1 MGAAGK
7 GMSFDYDF
15 LMRIGSPRPTV
26 FERLLRIE
34 HLSRWFCGWS
44 RIEPKVGGSFKFGGE
59 TCLIPPEGRGW
70 ETTIDEGEVLRR
82 FAFRW
87 PIRGVETRV
96 SYDLDDGPEGT
107 AMLRAQH
114 RGLPIHDTPGGS
126 VQDVWRMG
134 LGNLKSIAEGRG
146 DSVRPDHQPSAAPE
160 VRLSALVEASPPKVF
175 GAFANPTD
183 LAHWLSGGVPR
194 GEARVEPRTGGA
206 FGAGSP
212 GEPDRVE
219 EWIPHRRIVL
229 RWSREPDHA
238 LRFEFE
244 EKASGTAVYLVESGF
259 APDAGGDIPRHRG
272 RWSDRLVCLKNFV
285 ESGSSGFLN
294 AYDDQVREG

>member
-1 MGAAGK
+1 MA
-7 GMSFDYDF
+7 FDYDF
-15 LMRIGSPRPTV
+15 MMRIGSPRPTV

-59 TCLIPPEGRGW
+59 TCIIAPEGRAW

-87 PIRGVETRV
+87 PIHGVETRV
-96 SYDLDDGPEGT
+96 SYDLDDGPGGT
-107 AMLRAQH
+107 AVLRARH
-114 RGLPIHDTPGGS
+114 RGLPIRDTPGGS
-126 VQDVWRMG
+126 VQDMWRMC

-146 DSVRPDHQPSAAPE
+146 DSVRPDHVPAAAPE
-160 VRLSALVEASPPKVF
+160 VRLSALIEAPLPKVF
-175 GAFANPTD
+175 GAFANPTH
-183 LAHWLSGGVPR
+183 LAHWTSGGVAH
-194 GEARVEPRTGGA
+194 GEATVEPRTGGA
-206 FGAGSP
+206 FGIESSGD
-212 GEPDRVE
+212 PDRVE
-219 EWIPHRRIVL
+219 EWTPNRRIVL
-229 RWSREPDHA
+229 RSSRDSDDHT

-244 EKASGTAVYLVESGF
+244 EKASGTAVYLVEHGF
-259 APDAGGDIPRHRG
+259 ARDDVDNILHHRG

-294 AYDDQVREG
+294 AYDDQVREA